1 MESSENLVEKI
12 KDIDSKLDEL
22 KRAIDNLSTMMSALN
37 VISQKEVEETSSNL
51 NKIKEADEAMKSL
64 NSTLSILNKT
74 MGV

>member
-37 VISQKEVEETSSNL
+37 VISQKEVEETSSNI

-64 NSTLSILNKT
+64 NSTLSLLNKT
-74 MGV
+74 MGG

>member
-37 VISQKEVEETSSNL
+37 VISQKEVEETSSNI

-64 NSTLSILNKT
+64 NSTLSLLNKT